1 MNGERALQ
9 EITVGDKVD
18 GYSRRIPPRFRPFP
32 SITEKKKKKKEICDL
47 SCHDV

>member
-18 GYSRRIPPRFRPFP
+18 GSLPVFARFLP
-32 SITEKKKKKKEICDL
+32 SPKKREKKGRNF
-47 SCHDV
+47 